1 MHADH
6 HGRLYPGPGVET
18 YAYRTWKETVDF
30 LEVLRAAKMLR
41 ETRVLCAAR
50 FGTAAPCS
58 DMGNFVDLEHV
69 TDVLGTQFTFVN
81 IHELLDQ
88 THIGKSGENYT
99 LPGRAALNPTE
110 EDVREMEALATT

>member
-6 HGRLYPGPGVET
+6 HGRLHPGPGLKT

-30 LEVLRAAKMLR
+30 LEVLRVQKMLR

-50 FGTAAPCS
+50 FGTTRSIS
-58 DMGNFVDLEHV
+58 DMGNFVNLEHV

-88 THIGKSGENYT
+88 THVGKSGENYT
-99 LPGRAALNPTE
+99 LPAGPP
-110 EDVREMEALATT
+110 

>member
-1 MHADH
+1 
-6 HGRLYPGPGVET
+6 
-18 YAYRTWKETVDF
+18 
-30 LEVLRAAKMLR
+30 
-41 ETRVLCAAR
+41 
-50 FGTAAPCS
+50 
-58 DMGNFVDLEHV
+58 MGNFVDLEHV